1 MKIRLIQVPYDS
13 GHRDYRAGLGPG
25 YLVEGGAERLLADG
39 YRVVINGLRNRD
51 AVSETLGKLSLLGD
65 ITYVAADIGTAGGRS
80 HLAAETLTAVGRL
93 DVLVNNAGITSP
105 GRKDILEATEEDL
118 DTVLAVNLKG
128 PLLLTQIVARHMI
141 EERASDPEFRG
152 RIVNITSISAA
163 VATPN
168 RSEYC
173 ISKAGL
179 SMTTKLWATRLAEHG
194 IEVFE
199 VQPGVIRTDM
209 TAPAAEKYTLVPS
222 AVIEPGPSGG
232 STSCTALCLIDLY
245 RVGEQKHEGDV
256 RHQQGQDQ
264 VERLADD
271 IQGHRLAAFHLLR
284 ELGEVGLEADGNE
297 GQAEEP
303 TAQRVG
309 YGPEHG

>member
-1 MKIRLIQVPYDS
+1 M
-13 GHRDYRAGLGPG
+13 
-25 YLVEGGAERLLADG
+25 
-39 YRVVINGLRNRD
+39 
-51 AVSETLGKLSLLGD
+51 
-65 ITYVAADIGTAGGRS
+65 AADIGTAGGRS

-179 SMTTKLWATRLAEHG
+179 SMTTMLWATRLTEYG
-194 IEVFE
+194 IDVFE
-199 VQPGVIRTDM
+199 VRPGVIQTDM
-209 TAPAAEKYTLVPS
+209 TAPVAEKYEALIKDGLTLERRFGMP
-222 AVIEPGPSGG
+222 E
-232 STSCTALCLIDLY
+232 
-245 RVGEQKHEGDV
+245 DV
-256 RHQQGQDQ
+256 AS
-264 VERLADD
+264 VVAA
-271 IQGHRLAAFHLLR
+271 LAA
-284 ELGEVGLEADGNE
+284 GDIPYSTGQIITVDGGLTVD
-297 GQAEEP
+297 
-303 TAQRVG
+303 RL
-309 YGPEHG
+309 